1 MRRIIAVLVSLSAF
15 APLTAHA
22 EERMTD
28 ARFLSASRCLAYES
42 VPSLQNDGVDYSAL
56 RSAVEVGSREPVIFD
71 RARGFERQA
80 RMAGNRARGN
90 ERALANLRFTR
101 DQACQPFV
109 ERGLVQLNSST
120 ARS

>member
-22 EERMTD
+22 EERMSD

-42 VPSLQNDGVDYSAL
+42 VASLQADGVDYSAL
-56 RSAVEVGSREPVIFD
+56 RSAVTVGMRDPVISD
-71 RARGFERQA
+71 RARQFQRETRI
-80 RMAGNRARGN
+80 AGNRARQS
-90 ERALANLRFTR
+90 ERALADLRANR
-101 DQACQPFV
+101 DEACQPFV
-109 ERGLVQLNSST
+109 ERGLVQLNTST